1 METKQICLILALLG
15 TFSEACMSYGQPVA
29 DTQRGILF
37 VNYTKNFL
45 GLTTSSGVL
54 TCVPSRTSLEC
65 INAMEI
71 VDSLSCSVGTD
82 GHMFYCVPN
91 VKEKSVSTAEAPM
104 ASSAEGIR
112 SDPPQVNSSR
122 PAVQPPDDR
131 PPIQL
136 QPQAPP
142 SPSSTQTAAPVNVVP
157 TKPKYNLT
165 LGSSMA
171 VFNAV
176 RRLQG
181 KVGQLIEVHFL
192 DGRVVTGPVVSTG
205 GGEVVVMID
214 SAQLRIDLLTAEG
227 INYGSMSSKDNR

>member
-1 METKQICLILALLG
+1 
-15 TFSEACMSYGQPVA
+15 
-29 DTQRGILF
+29 
-37 VNYTKNFL
+37 
-45 GLTTSSGVL
+45 
-54 TCVPSRTSLEC
+54 
-65 INAMEI
+65 
-71 VDSLSCSVGTD
+71 
-82 GHMFYCVPN
+82 
-91 VKEKSVSTAEAPM
+91 
-104 ASSAEGIR
+104 
-112 SDPPQVNSSR
+112 
-122 PAVQPPDDR
+122 
-131 PPIQL
+131 
-136 QPQAPP
+136 
-142 SPSSTQTAAPVNVVP
+142 VNVVP